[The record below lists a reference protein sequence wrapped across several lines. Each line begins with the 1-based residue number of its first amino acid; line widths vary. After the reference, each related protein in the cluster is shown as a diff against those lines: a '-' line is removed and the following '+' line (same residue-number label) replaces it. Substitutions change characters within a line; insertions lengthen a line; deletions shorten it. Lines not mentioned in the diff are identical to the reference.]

1 MEYNVCYPVLQP
13 LRRVD
18 ISSFASYYW
27 GGAGGTGYGEP
38 AGNGGRGGG
47 GAGGDSTAVA
57 LGDTFGIYPGGN
69 GGIYTAGAGGR
80 CTGGSGGSGSTSHTG
95 GSGGSGIVVLAFP
108 ALGSRLPVTITNA
121 NFSTPDISKTTSTNI
136 INSAT
141 TNSSTLTGWTCT
153 LSSSNSSIDILD
165 GSVNSFGISSTT
177 VGYQNIMFSFSSSAV
192 TNCTATIS
200 QSITF
205 PSADTYKLIYYAI
218 QRPGVATSTLTA
230 TINSTSSNASNFYT
244 TSTWIAQSLSF
255 TIATAGNYTLTLTAT
270 NGTTGTATSV
280 GISYLSIL

>member
-57 LGDTFGIYPGGN
+57 LGDTFGIYPGSN
-69 GGIYTAGAGGR
+69 GGTYPGAGGR
-80 CTGGSGGSGSTSHTG
+80 CTGGSGSAGHAG
-95 GSGGSGIVVLAFP
+95 GNGGSGIVVLAFTS
-108 ALGSRLPVTITNA
+108 LGSRSPVAITNA
-121 NFSTPDISKTTSTNI
+121 TFSSPDITKTTSTNI

-141 TNSSTLTGWTCT
+141 TNSSTLTGWTYT

-200 QSITF
+200 QSITL

-244 TSTWIAQSLSF
+244 TNTWIAQSLNF